1 MDYFFSREIW
11 YILLLLGNKG
21 CRAKDYDS
29 CAECPVNVSCTMTL
43 LAYDMYLSGQ
53 M

>member
-11 YILLLLGNKG
+11 YIILSGNG
-21 CRAKDYDS
+21 CRAKEYATCS
-29 CAECPVNVSCTMTL
+29 ECPVNVSCTMTL
-43 LAYDMYLSGQ
+43 LAYDMYLEGR